1 MRKID
6 EGMKQIKVNN
16 GNLSIA
22 SIGKLLADTSIGNI
36 IKGLADGMT
45 KFDIGNK
52 GAKATLN
59 AYIRMHYVTKEIGF
73 RSPFD
78 PKGRKGKG
86 HIHYRLLRKKI
97 WF

>member
-59 AYIRMHYVTKEIGF
+59 AYIRMHYVTKKLGLEVLLILKAEKV
-73 RSPFD
+73 
-78 PKGRKGKG
+78 KG
-86 HIHYRLLRKKI
+86 IYI
-97 WF
+97 IDS

>member
-36 IKGLADGMT
+36 IKGLADAMT

-59 AYIRMHYVTKEIGF
+59 AYIRMHYVTKIGF
-73 RSPFD
+73 
-78 PKGRKGKG
+78 
-86 HIHYRLLRKKI
+86 
-97 WF
+97 